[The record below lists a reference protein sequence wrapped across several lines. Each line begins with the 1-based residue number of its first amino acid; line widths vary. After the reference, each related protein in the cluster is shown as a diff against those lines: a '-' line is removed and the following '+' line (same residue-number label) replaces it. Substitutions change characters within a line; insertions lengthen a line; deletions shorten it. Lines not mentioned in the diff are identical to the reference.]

1 MDALTPATPAARE
14 RQPSAADTL
23 TVVIPVLNEER
34 GLDPLL
40 ARLTPVLEASGLSWS
55 ILFIDDG
62 STDGTI
68 ARIRDLH
75 SRDPRIKSVSLS
87 RNFGKEIAVAAG
99 LRYSTADATVVM
111 DSDLQHPPEVIPEFI
126 AQWRKGFEVVFGQR
140 IDRHADSAWRRLGA
154 RVFYGVFHKLSG
166 TELQPRS
173 CDFRLLGRH
182 AVEAINR
189 IGERKRYNNGLFA
202 WIGFPAVGVPFDMPP
217 RRSGDT
223 SRWLAL
229 KLARFALDGLAS
241 FSTIPLRVWSIL
253 GLHHFGAGLHLHAG
267 RADQDPAVRRSRA
280 WLSHAHGHGAV
291 SCRHPAHFAWR
302 AGRISRAR
310 VRGSEGAAAV
320 SCSRGNRCRK
330 ALLPIRPSLPS
341 KNRPRAAERISC

>member
-1 MDALTPATPAARE
+1 MDALTPATPATRE
-14 RQPSAADTL
+14 RQLSAADTL

-34 GLDPLL
+34 GIDPLL
-40 ARLTPVLEASGLSWS
+40 ARLTPVLEDSGLSWS
-55 ILFIDDG
+55 ILLIDDG

-99 LRYSTADATVVM
+99 LRYSTADATIVM

-154 RVFYGVFHKLSG
+154 RVFYGIFHKLSG

-202 WIGFPAVGVPFDMPP
+202 WIGFPAIGVPFDMPP

-253 GLHHFGAGLHLHAG
+253 GLIISGLAFIYMLVVLTKTLLFGDPARGYPTLMVTVLFLAGIQLISLGVLGEYLG
-267 RADQDPAVRRSRA
+267 RVYEEVKGRPLFLVREEIGVKGPVADQ
-280 WLSHAHGHGAV
+280 
-291 SCRHPAHFAWR
+291 
-302 AGRISRAR
+302 
-310 VRGSEGAAAV
+310 
-320 SCSRGNRCRK
+320 
-330 ALLPIRPSLPS
+330 
-341 KNRPRAAERISC
+341 AELAFKKQA